1 MDKQTKPSHCDLEAA
16 AVVMDPLT
24 LSNLQLAYGAETC
37 EHRRYLA
44 FANRAEKTDMLQSHR
59 Y

>member
-1 MDKQTKPSHCDLEAA
+1 
-16 AVVMDPLT
+16 MDPLT